1 MKSMLITVEICMKDV
16 SPTRIDRDLMCRKEK
31 SGRDKD
37 CSAEEFLDQL
47 EYLNEL
53 AREDGSAGVAEPAEM
68 LTWNPA
74 WSDLL
79 TWSPAV
85 LIGSVVKSDEKRK
98 EERRRTE
105 RDLMKR

>member
-1 MKSMLITVEICMKDV
+1 
-16 SPTRIDRDLMCRKEK
+16 
-31 SGRDKD
+31 
-37 CSAEEFLDQL
+37 
-47 EYLNEL
+47 
-53 AREDGSAGVAEPAEM
+53 M

-98 EERRRTE
+98 EEEIRCGEADSDVGLEIFRCCPDDESADEDKSDIE
-105 RDLMKR
+105 R